1 MKKVADFQR
10 KVQGQK
16 ALNDLKRASWILGI
30 DIGKQKLSCALLS
43 RDEVFLCRFDIEAS
57 PTGFQIMLERV
68 ASETRGAGSV
78 VYALEPTS
86 HYWMVLGQFLEDN
99 NKSYVL
105 VHPLVVARSREVKRL
120 NRGKTDAFDARLIA
134 ELACRGNVTRT
145 QIPEDD
151 WATIRFYAREYF
163 DREKDI
169 AREKLRI
176 MSYLETSLPGF
187 LEVFPKPT
195 AETSRACLR
204 TLVNFRNVLQEDY
217 ARFENQVRTHYTRKR
232 LMTSRVRR
240 LFEML
245 QAGNALGMRSGRA
258 TMFWRIA
265 NSLDRLELYETQQ
278 DRASK
283 ALTDLYEKCE
293 YKQYLDS
300 VWGTSPLTNALV
312 LGFMGDPSS
321 YDSPSSLIKMAG
333 CEPVP
338 NESGKFKGRS
348 FISHRGRNLLRKA
361 GDRIAFLLEKR
372 NSVFRNFFRH
382 LTTRSQNKLTKREAR
397 VACINK
403 YFRIIWVLCNHR
415 VPFNP
420 ALA

>member
-1 MKKVADFQR
+1 
-10 KVQGQK
+10 
-16 ALNDLKRASWILGI
+16 
-30 DIGKQKLSCALLS
+30 
-43 RDEVFLCRFDIEAS
+43 
-57 PTGFQIMLERV
+57 
-68 ASETRGAGSV
+68 
-78 VYALEPTS
+78 
-86 HYWMVLGQFLEDN
+86 
-99 NKSYVL
+99 
-105 VHPLVVARSREVKRL
+105 
-120 NRGKTDAFDARLIA
+120 
-134 ELACRGNVTRT
+134 
-145 QIPEDD
+145 
-151 WATIRFYAREYF
+151 
-163 DREKDI
+163 
-169 AREKLRI
+169 
-176 MSYLETSLPGF
+176 
-187 LEVFPKPT
+187 
-195 AETSRACLR
+195 
-204 TLVNFRNVLQEDY
+204 
-217 ARFENQVRTHYTRKR
+217 
-232 LMTSRVRR
+232 MTSRVRR

-300 VWGTSPLTNALV
+300 VWGTNPLTNALV

-348 FISHRGRNLLRKA
+348 FISHRGRNLLRNA
-361 GDRIAFLLEKR
+361 GDRLAFLLEKR